1 MNFCSPC
8 GAGSGQEHDVY
19 SMSLFKMDF
28 TMRMLLATSL
38 LTLTCMSSGFTFAAE
53 QKSSALEPLLQA
65 ISERL
70 TIADQ
75 VALSKWDSGKA
86 VEDPPR
92 EQQVITAAQ
101 ARAAEFKLNPD
112 DVQRLFRAQ
121 IEANKR
127 VQNALLAQ
135 WHAAGKAPDTAR
147 LSLVDDIRPKLD
159 RLQTE
164 LLKAYA
170 DFQPVRESSDCQ
182 ALLDAA
188 LKRHLSDPIHDQALV
203 LAAADLCA
211 AKL

>member
-1 MNFCSPC
+1 
-8 GAGSGQEHDVY
+8 
-19 SMSLFKMDF
+19 
-28 TMRMLLATSL
+28 MRLILATSL
-38 LTLTCMSSGFTFAAE
+38 LTMTFMSACFAFTAE
-53 QKSSALEPLLQA
+53 QKPSALEPLLQA

-92 EQQVITAAQ
+92 ELQVINAAQ

-121 IEANKR
+121 IEANKQ

-135 WHAAGKAPDTAR
+135 WHAAGKAPDTVR

-159 RLQTE
+159 RLQTQ
-164 LLKAYA
+164 LLQAYA
-170 DFQPVRESSDCQ
+170 DFQPLRKAETCQ
-182 ALLDAA
+182 MQLDAA
-188 LKRHLSDPIHDQALV
+188 LKRYQTNPIHDQALV
-203 LAAADLCA
+203 LATADLCP